1 MVGESYSPGIG
12 LEVERHTV
20 PAAEAHHIDP
30 AEEGLHID
38 LVEGEHRI
46 GPESVEHRTGPGD
59 LEGFEDH
66 VDPVDPEGPE
76 DLGNRPGEPGRR
88 IGAVVQRD
96 QKTAALERRVRG
108 RTAED
113 AHREGWRYREGL
125 EMESRVSRIAGV
137 AGIAG
142 GCHNHSSVADPV
154 SITMIDR

>member
-1 MVGESYSPGIG
+1 MVGESCSPGIG
-12 LEVERHTV
+12 LGVERHIA
-20 PAAEAHHIDP
+20 PAAEARRIGL

-38 LVEGEHRI
+38 LVEEGHRI

-66 VDPVDPEGPE
+66 VDLVGPEGP
-76 DLGNRPGEPGRR
+76 GNRPGEPGRR

-108 RTAED
+108 RIAED

-125 EMESRVSRIAGV
+125 EMGSRASRIVGV

-154 SITMIDR
+154 SIAMIDP